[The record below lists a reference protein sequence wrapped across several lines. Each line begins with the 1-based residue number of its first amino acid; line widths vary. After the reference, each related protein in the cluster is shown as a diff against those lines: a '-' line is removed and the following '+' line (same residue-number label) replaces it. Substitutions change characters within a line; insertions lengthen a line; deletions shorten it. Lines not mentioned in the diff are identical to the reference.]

1 MTKHPE
7 FHRLESVVEAGEVIL
22 TVDALL
28 RALHNAGTFVY
39 HSDGRGEH
47 VVSVRRLTQRLE
59 QEGARCKAAA
69 T

>member
-7 FHRLESVVEAGEVIL
+7 FRRLES
-22 TVDALL
+22 
-28 RALHNAGTFVY
+28 FVY